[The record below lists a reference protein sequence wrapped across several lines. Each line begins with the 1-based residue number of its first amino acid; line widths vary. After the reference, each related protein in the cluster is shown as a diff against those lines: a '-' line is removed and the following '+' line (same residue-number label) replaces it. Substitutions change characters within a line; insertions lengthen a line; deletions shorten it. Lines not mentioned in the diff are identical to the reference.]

1 MTRYIVGMKK
11 SDADKL
17 GKRKSSAAV
26 TLVVIG
32 AAMTT
37 LGGCAKEDVRRD
49 VYANKQ
55 DCLADWGNNPADCE
69 PAYDHPASRGAAMAF
84 YGRPYIR
91 NSGAAS
97 ASRSS
102 KSIGSSSSVSRG
114 GFGLSGRSASSG
126 G

>member
-1 MTRYIVGMKK
+1 MKK

-17 GKRKSSAAV
+17 GKRRSSAAV

-32 AAMTT
+32 AAAMTT
-37 LGGCAKEDVRRD
+37 LGGCAKEDVLRD
-49 VYANKQ
+49 VYASKE

-69 PAYDHPASRGAAMAF
+69 PAYDHPGSRGASTVY
-84 YGRPYIR
+84 YGRPYIGNR
-91 NSGAAS
+91 GAGS
-97 ASRSS
+97 AARSS

-114 GFGLSGRSASSG
+114 GFGSSGRSASSG